1 MELLKR
7 RLAIAFSLCVLFF
20 VVFSARLFYL
30 QIYKGEEYRS
40 FSERNIL
47 RVLELP
53 APRGRIFDRNGEK
66 ILYNKP
72 SFNIRVFPKEITDVE
87 SLAEKLSGII
97 NIPEKELLKKLR
109 KIAGMRSFYP
119 VTIAKDISREEL
131 LLV

>member
-7 RLAIAFSLCVLFF
+7 RLAIAISLCVLFF
-20 VVFSARLFYL
+20 VIFSARLFYL

-40 FSERNIL
+40 FSERNVL

-72 SFNIRVFPKEITDVE
+72 SFNVRVFPKEITDVE
-87 SLAEKLSGII
+87 GLAEKLSRII
-97 NIPEKELLKKLR
+97 NIPEKSFLR
-109 KIAGMRSFYP
+109 NFEK
-119 VTIAKDISREEL
+119 
-131 LLV
+131 